1 MSRLSS
7 LLLRIPDEYKPW
19 AAFGIGGLILVG
31 LALFHGL
38 GLHRINLAHKR
49 GVRRLLSG
57 RPHLLA
63 AALLFGWVVFL
74 MLGLHIVE
82 ILMWAFAL
90 RHLGLVP
97 RVQNAIYFCAN
108 AYTTLGYGTVDLG
121 EHWRNISPIIA
132 ISGLFTFAWTTS
144 SLVDVVAAHG
154 RLVEQLEKE
163 RQRQRQLRLTA
174 QKAEWEVLTKK
185 RDAAQYGSRPGIEQ
199 RRPGSL
205 NGEKSGERRSGRWK
219 NFGQPRRRKSK
230 IFAARNAATRRS
242 WGRAVNSPTQY

>member
-108 AYTTLGYGTVDLG
+108 ACTTLGYGTVDLG

-185 RDAAQYGSRPGIEQ
+185 RDAERAVREQARNRAAEAGFLERRKIWREEKREVEKLRAAAKEEIEDI
-199 RRPGSL
+199 RRKKRSDEEKLGPGS
-205 NGEKSGERRSGRWK
+205 E
-219 NFGQPRRRKSK
+219 
-230 IFAARNAATRRS
+230 
-242 WGRAVNSPTQY
+242 